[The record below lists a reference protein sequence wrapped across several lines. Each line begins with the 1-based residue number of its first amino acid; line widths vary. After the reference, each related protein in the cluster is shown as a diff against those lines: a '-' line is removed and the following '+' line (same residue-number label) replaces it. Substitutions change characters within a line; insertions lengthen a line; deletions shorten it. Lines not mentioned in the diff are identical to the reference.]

1 MEFVKCVNQDWHM
14 QGFTSDDKHEF
25 MYWSFTNSVV
35 KTTINGT
42 VICQTRCYDHGHL
55 GGMDYH
61 DGKVYI
67 SFMADP
73 SPWTYW
79 GDWSAFY
86 VYVYDAFDL
95 KLLEKIEIP
104 ECKQY
109 KKENMGGF
117 RGIDGIAF
125 GKAPGTNDIRMFV
138 AVAVEAGAEYDKQYI
153 LQLDENYKVEKV
165 HSIKTGNT
173 IFGIQNLDYE
183 ADTGCFW
190 ITTYA
195 KSQKTDPQDTLF
207 CFNPELTEI
216 VESYE
221 YTTPYGFECLGNGEY
236 YCSLQDGKNG
246 SRSGVAY
253 KVNKDFIKSNKIL
266 NDKIL
271 NPYIYSLLDKKN

>member
-25 MYWSFTNSVV
+25 MYWSFTNSLV
-35 KTTINGT
+35 KTRINGT
-42 VICQTRCYDHGHL
+42 VICQVHCYDHGHL
-55 GGMDYH
+55 GGLDYH
-61 DGKVYI
+61 DGKIYV

-73 SPWTYW
+73 SPYTFW

-95 KLLEKIEIP
+95 KLLDRIEIP

-109 KKENMGGF
+109 KKDLMGGF

-125 GKAPGTNDIRMFV
+125 GKAPGTDVTRMFV
-138 AVAVEAGAEYDKQYI
+138 AVAVETGAQYDRQYI
-153 LQLDENYKVEKV
+153 LQLDENNKVEKI
-165 HSIKTGNT
+165 HSVKTGNT

-183 ADTGCFW
+183 EDTGCFW

-195 KSQKTDPQDTLF
+195 KSQKDDPQDVLF
-207 CFNPELTEI
+207 CINPELTEV
-216 VESYE
+216 VESFE

-236 YCSLQDGKNG
+236 YCSIQEGKNG
-246 SRSGVAY
+246 ARSGLAY
-253 KVNKDFIKSNKIL
+253 KVNKEFLRNHKYL
-266 NDKIL
+266 NDKVQI
-271 NPYIYSLLDKKN
+271 PEIYAQLDPQE